1 MAHWLWLLFAPAAPR
16 KSMLM
21 DMTSMMITV
30 AALLAGFSL
39 SVATSVDHA
48 QVREYVEWEVNMF
61 VGAHSALCRGI
72 TTDQPFASPKRCLT
86 MMSAT
91 ATTAGYIYKMTL

>member
-72 TTDQPFASPKRCLT
+72 TTDQPFAKALPHDDECNSDDCWI
-86 MMSAT
+86 
-91 ATTAGYIYKMTL
+91 YI